1 MTLRPVWLVAFMSRN
16 CLLLTRLLPISTV
29 IAAGSC
35 ARAQAQ
41 APTPPSRRH
50 WSISYSIGTFA
61 GNPASPASFERAM
74 TEAGLNGSFCG
85 NVVPFTG
92 CRRYPYSRRDALSLS
107 LHGPT
112 VGYTPTPGFQLRLL
126 AGVADMGYTHGRGP
140 GSGNEDLWLCQSVMS
155 AALSGDVLFRLA
167 EATFARLGA
176 GPSINLVRAQ
186 RDAGGD
192 WCAGGLADGPQ
203 PQAWRPG
210 VVLDGGITFGKR
222 LFAEWTIQYRYIV
235 PTTLGPFLP
244 NSGLGIAMPASRIEF
259 SYALVSAGVGVRF

>member
-1 MTLRPVWLVAFMSRN
+1 MTFRPVWLVAFMSRN

-140 GSGNEDLWLCQSVMS
+140 
-155 AALSGDVLFRLA
+155 
-167 EATFARLGA
+167 
-176 GPSINLVRAQ
+176 SINLVRAQ